1 MRLWPDKF
9 RTDKFSPF
17 GEQLESRR
25 LLDGHLRSVVA
36 DSAHMVADLNTT
48 FAPHITVSSAVQ
60 FEGKLHFLVAD
71 GIGDIELWSSDGTA
85 EGTSRISE
93 IAANSAARAGGGV
106 FSPHVVA
113 DELYFQLDRIP
124 GDDDPTENYFYQGVQ
139 QLWKFDG
146 SSEGARFVTD
156 LLGTDVMAFVDTQY
170 REHDGRLFME
180 VNVCCPGSVS
190 WLWIAPEHGEAP
202 EEYHDMVMSWLGP
215 IGRLLEVQDR
225 WLFTGGDY
233 RLDPMHG
240 LWETDPDTR
249 ETNMIMGFEGDE
261 RGGGP
266 YGLTPIGDEA
276 IFVANGGQGYELWK
290 TDGTVEGTR
299 LYKEI
304 VPGPEGA
311 NPTDWMPV
319 EGGALFRI
327 DGELWFTDGTE
338 EGTGPLQVDD
348 PRQDMRPITFVP
360 VDGSAPYSRLSENT
374 IAGNA
379 VSTLRPFGDLLFFG
393 GDDGNLWV
401 SDGTEAGSRPLGFRY
416 NIVGGID
423 NRVILSRSRFLY
435 QLDVDTFEITQILRF
450 ESQSHESDPLE
461 ITSSGNGVFFLG
473 KHDGA
478 LRYTSAAT
486 DNSPSVTS
494 VVSSADYTYTSHE
507 FHNENLEL
515 AVMHPVGDK
524 VFIYGANGLSVVD
537 ATTMQAELLIDDS
550 SEQWRDAITGMTNVG
565 DDLYFVRNAQNE
577 TGYPI
582 SEIWQSDGTVDGT
595 SIIAGNIPN
604 GGYGIGSQEPQIEY
618 ADGKIYFTAADSR
631 LRVADLNGNVEDLGL
646 SRVHSIAPLG
656 DELYILREFFQARPT
671 IRRLELWKSDGTP
684 DGTTLV
690 QNISNE
696 RWSAN
701 KLVAVND
708 WLYFGDRGGRL
719 WRTDGVRDAEL
730 VYEFPLLDASYPSF
744 HDPNP
749 ISELTPF
756 GDKILF
762 TVNDGIHGTELWE
775 SDGTTEGTRLAA
787 DVWPGF
793 NGSRPTELTVLEDQ
807 IFFAANDGTHSREL
821 WSIDI
826 EVHEPLVGDADAS
839 GQVDFNDFLILSMN
853 FGREIDATFEDGD
866 FDDDG
871 AVDFNDYLLLAA
883 NFERVVA
890 S

>member
-36 DSAHMVADLNTT
+36 DSAHMVADVNTT

-139 QLWKFDG
+139 QLWKSDG
-146 SSEGARFVTD
+146 SSEGTRFVTD

-202 EEYHDMVMSWLGP
+202 EEYHDMVMSWSKP
-215 IGRLLEVQDR
+215 IGRLLEVQGR
-225 WLFTGGDY
+225 WLFTGGDSN
-233 RLDPMHG
+233 LDPKHG
-240 LWETDPDTR
+240 LWETNPDTR

-290 TDGTVEGTR
+290 TDGTTEGTQ
-299 LYKEI
+299 LVKDI
-304 VPGPEGA
+304 VPGP
-311 NPTDWMPV
+311 
-319 EGGALFRI
+319 
-327 DGELWFTDGTE
+327 
-338 EGTGPLQVDD
+338 
-348 PRQDMRPITFVP
+348 
-360 VDGSAPYSRLSENT
+360 DGSAPRYLTPVNDGVLFEINGAVWITDGTS
-374 IAGNA
+374 AGTVPVAEDDPRSDWRRFHFIPVDGATPYVQLFRPLAEYEGDN
-379 VSTLRPFGDLLFFG
+379 LRPIGDLLFFHR
-393 GDDGNLWV
+393 
-401 SDGTEAGSRPLGFRY
+401 DGTTWMSDATGEGSRSLGRPY
-416 NIVGGID
+416 VVLSEID
-423 NRVILSRSRFLY
+423 GHIILVDRQFLY
-435 QLDVDTFEITQILRF
+435 RMDLETLEPSEILRLPAVT
-450 ESQSHESDPLE
+450 QESDPLE
-461 ITSSGNGVFFLG
+461 ITASGNGVFFLG

-494 VVSSADYTYTSHE
+494 VVSSADYTYTSYE
-507 FHNENLEL
+507 FHNENHEL

-577 TGYPI
+577 TGNSI